1 MKGIYFLDYRR
12 GLFLVRRE
20 ICLEGMF
27 LRTQMLI
34 GERNSDK
41 LKSMHVAVFGIGG
54 VGCYA
59 AECLVRSGIGNISIF
74 DDDTVDVTNINRQ
87 IIALGS
93 TLGINKVDV
102 MKKRILDINPDVN
115 VHTNCCFY
123 SKDNSDRFDFSEYDY
138 IIDAIDTVSS
148 KIEIIVN
155 AKRAKS
161 KIISSMGTGN
171 KLDPTRLEVSDI
183 YNTSVCPLARVMRH
197 ELRKRE
203 ISDIKVVYSREA
215 PIKSQYG
222 NKYEQ
227 NSGKPVPGSMV
238 FVPAAAGVI
247 MASEVVRDL
256 IGIEKVF

>member
-1 MKGIYFLDYRR
+1 MDGI
-12 GLFLVRRE
+12 
-20 ICLEGMF
+20 F

-34 GERNSDK
+34 GRKNLDR

-74 DDDTVDVTNINRQ
+74 DNDTVGVTNINRQ

-102 MKKRILDINPDVN
+102 MKKRILDINPDAN

-123 SKDNSDRFDFSEYDY
+123 SKDNSDRFDFCEYDY

-148 KIEIIVN
+148 KVEIIVN
-155 AKRAKS
+155 AKQAKT

-203 ISDIKVVYSREA
+203 ISDVKVVYSREV
-215 PIKSQYG
+215 PIKLRFG
-222 NKYEQ
+222 NKCEQ
-227 NSGKPVPGSMV
+227 NCGKPVPGSMA
-238 FVPAAAGVI
+238 FVPAAAGI
-247 MASEVVRDL
+247 IIAGEVVRDL
-256 IGIEKVF
+256 IEL